1 MGKFFNM
8 DSPMVR
14 FMTKL
19 ADLMLVNVLF
29 LITCVPVVTIGAGW
43 TALYFVVMKLFRGE
57 EGGIFRDYF
66 RSFRQNFRQ
75 ATILWLGVLALAAL
89 VLVDL
94 RLITLME
101 ASPAA
106 AAVHTALLVLGAAVI
121 LVLQY
126 LFPSLARFEN
136 PLGTTIK
143 NAALMA
149 VCHLP
154 QSIVMAVFSGGL
166 VYVTLLNGYTLSIG
180 ILVWMFLGF
189 SLAAFCNSSILL
201 KIFDRY
207 TPGTDNGDSPARRDA
222 HI

>member
-29 LITCVPVVTIGAGW
+29 ILSCLPVITIGAAW
-43 TALYFVVMKLFRGE
+43 TALYFVVMKLFRSE
-57 EGGIFRDYF
+57 EGGIFRDYW

-75 ATILWLGVLALAAL
+75 ATILWCIVLVLLAL
-89 VLVDL
+89 VLMDM
-94 RLITLME
+94 RLITLMP

-106 AAVHTALLVLGAAVI
+106 AAVHTALLGLLVI
-121 LVLQY
+121 TWLVLQF

-136 PLGTTIK
+136 PLKTTAK
-143 NAALMA
+143 NAMLIT

-154 QSIVMAVFSGGL
+154 KAIIMAVFSAGM
-166 VYVTLLNGYTLSIG
+166 VYITLLNGYTLSIG
-180 ILVWMFLGF
+180 ILIWMLIGF
-189 SLAAFCNSSILL
+189 SLVAFCNSSFLL
-201 KIFDRY
+201 KIFDSY
-207 TPGTDNGDSPARRDA
+207 TPEA
-222 HI
+222 